1 MSSQAYRI
9 PDGGLIDRSQP
20 LSFRFDGK
28 AYQGYTGDTLASA
41 LLANGVRL
49 FGRSFKYHRR
59 RGVMGL
65 GFEEPN
71 ALVTMRPEPR
81 AEPNVRAT
89 QAELYDGLHAESQNR
104 WPTLEMDVGA
114 INDLASRLL
123 PAGFYY
129 KTFMWPGSWWMFY
142 EGFIRRAAG
151 LGRPS
156 RWPDPD
162 VYAKRFAHCDVL
174 VVGAGPA
181 GIAAAR
187 SAAAAGAQVMLVE
200 DDFNVGG
207 TLLGQPAEID
217 GQAGTHWA
225 ESAVDELKA
234 QDNVRVLKRAVA
246 FGYYDQNLVA
256 VHERVWDHVPVPP
269 DHQPRQRLWW
279 IRARRVVLA
288 SGSVERPLVFANNDL
303 PGVML
308 ASAAQGY
315 ANRYAVRCGD
325 DAVLFANNDQAYA
338 SAGDLHRAGVRI
350 QAVVDPRPEGASDA
364 VRQLLP
370 HGVEILA
377 GQVVSRAI
385 GRGSLRAV
393 AVSTYNPDEEVVS
406 AAERIIECDLLC
418 MSGGYNPSVHLFSQ
432 SQGKLRYDPGIATF
446 VPHEAVQKQ
455 YSAGAANGTFDL
467 GDALAA
473 GNQAGIDAAAAAT
486 GKRRKNVSTPEVTSE
501 SPSQEA
507 LLPLWS
513 IPLATGR
520 RGKRFVDFQNDVTA
534 EDVGLA
540 AREGYL
546 SVEHLKRYTTLGMGT
561 DQGRTSNVNGLAIMG
576 NLTGRTIPEVGTTTF
591 RPPFAP
597 ITLGAL
603 AGKDVGEHFAPVRR
617 TPLHA
622 WHAKAGAP
630 FVTVGSWMRPQC
642 YPRLGENL
650 ADAIN
655 REAVGVRTGVGMV
668 DVSTLGKIE
677 VRGRDAA
684 EFLERVYINRW
695 TTLKVGRVR
704 YGFMLREDGF
714 VMDDG
719 TTTRIGENEFYMTTT
734 TGGAGPVMAHL
745 ERYAQTVW
753 PELHVHLT
761 SVSDQWAGFALAG
774 PKAREVLQSA
784 CQGIDAS
791 NEGLPFM
798 AYAEATVAGMPVRIF
813 RMTFSGELAYEVHTG
828 ADHAL
833 PVWEAFMQAGQPL
846 GIFPYGT
853 EAMSVLRIEK
863 GHGVA
868 AELDGTTVPS
878 DFGVDSMY
886 ARKRS
891 DFIGRRSLERAG
903 LDGSVPRRQLVGLTS
918 VSGEH
923 IPRGAQLITNPTKPK
938 PIKMHGHVTS
948 TTYSPNLGKEIALA
962 LLENPDQW
970 KGKTLYAASPVA
982 DAFVPVR
989 VGHPV
994 FVDPTG
1000 ERARV

>member
-1 MSSQAYRI
+1 MNSQAYRI
-9 PDGGLIDRSQP
+9 ADGGLIDRSRR
-20 LSFRFDGK
+20 LEFRFDGK
-28 AYQGYTGDTLASA
+28 AYQGYAGDTLASA

-65 GFEEPN
+65 GFDEPN
-71 ALVTMRPEPR
+71 ALVRMRPEPR

-89 QAELYDGLHAESQNR
+89 QAELYDGLYAESQNR
-104 WPTLEMDVGA
+104 WPTLEMDLGA

-142 EGFIRRAAG
+142 ERFIRQAAG

-156 RWPDPD
+156 LQPDPD

-187 SAAAAGAQVMLVE
+187 SAAAAGIRVMLVE
-200 DDFNVGG
+200 DDFIVGG
-207 TLLGQPAEID
+207 SLLGQPAEID
-217 GQAGTHWA
+217 GQAGPHWA
-225 ESAVDELKA
+225 ESAVEELQAK
-234 QDNVRVLKRAVA
+234 DNVQVLKRAVA

-256 VHERVWDHVPVPP
+256 VHERVWDHVPIPP

-279 IRARRVVLA
+279 IRAKRVVLA
-288 SGSVERPLVFANNDL
+288 SGALERPLVFANNDL

-315 ANRYAVRCGD
+315 ANRYAVKCGD
-325 DAVLFANNDQAYA
+325 KAVLFANNDQAYA

-350 QAVVDPRPEGASDA
+350 HAVVDPRPDGASDS
-364 VRQLLP
+364 VQQLLP
-370 HGVEILA
+370 HGVEILK
-377 GQVVSRAI
+377 GQVVTRAL
-385 GRGSLRAV
+385 GREALRAV
-393 AVSTYNPDEEVVS
+393 AISGYNANEEAVS
-406 AAERIIECDLLC
+406 AVEHIVECDLLC

-446 VPHEAVQKQ
+446 VPREAAQQQV
-455 YSAGAANGTFDL
+455 SAGAANGTFDL
-467 GDALAA
+467 GQVLAA
-473 GNQAGIDAAAAAT
+473 GNQAGIDMAAAAA
-486 GKRRKNVSTPEVTSE
+486 GKRRKNVPAPEVTSE

-513 IPLATGR
+513 VPLAAGR

-534 EDVGLA
+534 EDVSLA

-561 DQGRTSNVNGLAIMG
+561 DQGRTSNVNGLAIMST
-576 NLTGRTIPEVGTTTF
+576 LTGRAIPEVGTTTF

-597 ITLGAL
+597 VTLGAI
-603 AGKDVGEHFAPVRR
+603 AAKDVGAHFAPVRR
-617 TPLHA
+617 TPMHE
-622 WHAKAGAP
+622 WHARAGAP
-630 FVTVGSWMRPQC
+630 FVTAGPWMRPQC
-642 YPRLGENL
+642 YPAPGESL

-655 REAVGVRTGVGMV
+655 REAVGVRTAVGMV

-753 PELHVHLT
+753 PQLHVHLT
-761 SVSDQWAGFALAG
+761 SVSDQWGGFALAG
-774 PKAREVLQSA
+774 PKARQVLQRA
-784 CQGIDAS
+784 CQSADVS

-798 AYAEATVAGMPVRIF
+798 AYTEATVEGMPVRIF
-813 RMTFSGELAYEVHTG
+813 RMTFSGELAYEVHMG

-833 PVWEAFMQAGQPL
+833 PVWEAFMTAGQPF

-863 GHGVA
+863 GHVVA
-868 AELDGTTVPS
+868 AELDGTTIPS
-878 DFGVDSMY
+878 DFSVDGMY

-891 DFIGRRSLERAG
+891 DFIGRRSLERPG
-903 LDGSVPRRQLVGLTS
+903 LDGSHPRMRLAGLTS
-918 VSGEH
+918 LNGEH
-923 IPRGAQLITNPTKPK
+923 IPRGAQLVTNPTKPK

-962 LLENPDQW
+962 LLEAPDDW

-994 FVDPTG
+994 FIDPQG
-1000 ERARV
+1000 GRARV